1 MRKCSCVYKVDGF
14 NRGTSV
20 TFDFVPSPSPKYLK
34 GSVLHSLHILLAP
47 ERLTFTLIERPSPPS
62 SPQNPHNKTK
72 TQFQNHFDLRKEDDF
87 FFPWLFSEVF
97 NMGWGTELLW
107 LQRGKPFGS
116 AHVLWWIWSVML
128 WCSIRVAAVIGAGG
142 KVRAVSDQARGA
154 GWVSPSMADQD
165 HPCWLHVRPHVA
177 ATWFWCTTG
186 NNKGQ
191 CH

>member
-1 MRKCSCVYKVDGF
+1 MYKVDGF

-87 FFPWLFSEVF
+87 FFLDCFQKFLIWDGEQNYYDCKEGNLLEVLTCC
-97 NMGWGTELLW
+97 G
-107 LQRGKPFGS
+107 GS
-116 AHVLWWIWSVML
+116 
-128 WCSIRVAAVIGAGG
+128 
-142 KVRAVSDQARGA
+142 
-154 GWVSPSMADQD
+154 
-165 HPCWLHVRPHVA
+165 
-177 ATWFWCTTG
+177 
-186 NNKGQ
+186 GQ
-191 CH
+191 